1 VRCLCVCLNA
11 AVDTTYRVDR
21 LQRGGATRVL
31 ERTAVPGGKGINVAR
46 VLDALGHEPVVA
58 GFAGG
63 HAGAA
68 IERGLREQ
76 GIETALMAV
85 PGESRTCLAVLEQRT
100 GEVSEL
106 LEGGLDVA
114 GDAAE
119 AFLHHAETLAR
130 DVDAVAV
137 SGSLPAGLAAD
148 YYARLLARLRPLT
161 DLLVLDTG
169 GEPLRHGLA
178 GRPDLIK
185 PNRDEL
191 RELLPEA
198 PDDPAAMG
206 ELVRGRLIG
215 PVLDDDARVLITLG
229 AGGAVLAC
237 AAGVLHAAAP
247 EVAAVNPVGAGD
259 ATVAGYIAARLAGAG
274 DAGALARSVAA
285 GAASTLHP
293 VAGAVT
299 PTDIDRLL
307 PHVDVPAAAGPQED
321 RRTP

>member
-11 AVDTTYRVDR
+11 AIDTTYRVDR
-21 LQRGGATRVL
+21 LKRGGTTRVL
-31 ERTAVPGGKGINVAR
+31 ERTSVPGGKGINVAR

-58 GFAGG
+58 GFVGG
-63 HAGAA
+63 NAGAA
-68 IERGLREQ
+68 IEHGLRER

-85 PGESRTCLAVLEQRT
+85 AGESRTCLAVHERRT

-114 GDAAE
+114 DDAAA
-119 AFLHHAETLAR
+119 AFLEHAEALAR

-137 SGSLPAGLAAD
+137 SGSLPAGLPAD
-148 YYARLLARLRPLT
+148 YYGRLLARLRPLT
-161 DLLVLDTG
+161 DLLVLDSS
-169 GEPLRHGLA
+169 GEPLRHGLT

-191 RELLPEA
+191 RELLPGA
-198 PDDPAAMG
+198 PEDAGAMA
-206 ELVRGRLIG
+206 ELVRARLIG
-215 PVLDDDARVLITLG
+215 PVLDDDARVLVTLG
-229 AGGAVLAC
+229 ADGAVLAS
-237 AAGVLHAAAP
+237 AGGALHAAAP

-259 ATVAGYIAARLAGAG
+259 ATVAGYIAARLEGAG
-274 DAGALARSVAA
+274 DAGALARGVAA

-299 PTDIDRLL
+299 AIDIDRLL
-307 PHVDVPAAAGPQED
+307 PHVDVPVAAGPQED
-321 RRTP
+321 PPTP